1 MNKTVTTKVMEK
13 IIDRLAQGETLVDI
27 TKDKN
32 MPSYRSVTR
41 AVAANDELFEMYRRG
56 RILQAEYMSDRIA
69 KLCMEPLPSGLD
81 VRELN
86 AEVNRRR
93 LVLVSILSGRAT
105 RVRGRL
111 FSHNIDYVKSCRVSS
126 TFARL
131 QRIFAEYRPPTL
143 PRSGRCSCLHIIP
156 AEQGV

>member
-1 MNKTVTTKVMEK
+1 MSKTVTTKVMEK

-93 LVLVSILSGRAT
+93 LEIDTLKWTTARNQPFGIRDK
-105 RVRGRL
+105 RGRTT
-111 FSHNIDYVKSCRVSS
+111 SSNIYYQ
-126 TFARL
+126 L
-131 QRIFAEYRPPTL
+131 
-143 PRSGRCSCLHIIP
+143 GRGDTAIS
-156 AEQGV
+156 ATDDDEQVVH

>member
-93 LVLVSILSGRAT
+93 LEIDTLKWTTARNQPFGIRDKKEDAPQAQTFTISWAGGDTAISAT
-105 RVRGRL
+105 
-111 FSHNIDYVKSCRVSS
+111 DDD
-126 TFARL
+126 
-131 QRIFAEYRPPTL
+131 
-143 PRSGRCSCLHIIP
+143 
-156 AEQGV
+156 EQVVH

>member
-1 MNKTVTTKVMEK
+1 MSKTVTTKIMEK
-13 IIDRLAQGETLVDI
+13 IVDRLAQGETLVDI

-93 LVLVSILSGRAT
+93 LEIAT
-105 RVRGRL
+105 LKWTTARNQPFGIR
-111 FSHNIDYVKSCRVSS
+111 DKKEDAPQAQ
-126 TFARL
+126 TFTISWAGGDTA
-131 QRIFAEYRPPTL
+131 ISATDDD
-143 PRSGRCSCLHIIP
+143 
-156 AEQGV
+156 EQVVYW

>member
-1 MNKTVTTKVMEK
+1 MSKTVTTKIMEK
-13 IIDRLAQGETLVDI
+13 IVDRLAQGETLVDI

-93 LVLVSILSGRAT
+93 LEIDTLKWTTARNQPFGIRDKKEDAPQAQTFTISWAGGDTAISATDDDEQVVL
-105 RVRGRL
+105 
-111 FSHNIDYVKSCRVSS
+111 
-126 TFARL
+126 
-131 QRIFAEYRPPTL
+131 
-143 PRSGRCSCLHIIP
+143 
-156 AEQGV
+156 

>member
-1 MNKTVTTKVMEK
+1 MSKTVTTKVMEK

-41 AVAANDELFEMYRRG
+41 AVAANDALFEMYRRG

-93 LVLVSILSGRAT
+93 LEIDTLKWTTARNQPFGIRDKKEDAPQAQTFTISWAGGDTAISAT
-105 RVRGRL
+105 
-111 FSHNIDYVKSCRVSS
+111 DDD
-126 TFARL
+126 
-131 QRIFAEYRPPTL
+131 
-143 PRSGRCSCLHIIP
+143 
-156 AEQGV
+156 EQVVH

>member
-13 IIDRLAQGETLVDI
+13 IVDRLAQGETLVDI

-93 LVLVSILSGRAT
+93 LEIDTLKWTTARNQPFGIRDKKEDAPQAQTFTISWAGGDTAISAT
-105 RVRGRL
+105 
-111 FSHNIDYVKSCRVSS
+111 DDD
-126 TFARL
+126 
-131 QRIFAEYRPPTL
+131 
-143 PRSGRCSCLHIIP
+143 
-156 AEQGV
+156 EQVVH

>member
-1 MNKTVTTKVMEK
+1 MSKTVTTKVMEK

-56 RILQAEYMSDRIA
+56 RILQAEYMSVRIA
-69 KLCMEPLPSGLD
+69 KVCMEPLPSGLD

-93 LVLVSILSGRAT
+93 LEIDTLKWTTARNQPFGIRDKKEDAPQAQTFTISWAGGDTAISAT
-105 RVRGRL
+105 
-111 FSHNIDYVKSCRVSS
+111 DDD
-126 TFARL
+126 
-131 QRIFAEYRPPTL
+131 
-143 PRSGRCSCLHIIP
+143 
-156 AEQGV
+156 EQVVH

>member
-1 MNKTVTTKVMEK
+1 MNKTVTIKVMEK

-93 LVLVSILSGRAT
+93 LEIDTLKWTTARNQPFGIRDKKEDAPQAQTFTISWAGGDTAISAT
-105 RVRGRL
+105 
-111 FSHNIDYVKSCRVSS
+111 DDD
-126 TFARL
+126 
-131 QRIFAEYRPPTL
+131 
-143 PRSGRCSCLHIIP
+143 
-156 AEQGV
+156 EQVVH

>member
-1 MNKTVTTKVMEK
+1 MSKTVTTKVMEK

-93 LVLVSILSGRAT
+93 LEIDTLKWTTARNQPFGIRDKKEDAPQAQTFTISWARGDTAISAT
-105 RVRGRL
+105 
-111 FSHNIDYVKSCRVSS
+111 DDD
-126 TFARL
+126 
-131 QRIFAEYRPPTL
+131 
-143 PRSGRCSCLHIIP
+143 
-156 AEQGV
+156 EQVVH